1 MTQPA
6 NDFYEGTALNVGMSD
21 VDRIYT
27 NRQPRRPHYVAV
39 WADVRNMRQVD
50 IAEQLGADKSLVSRW
65 FSGSTPSVHW
75 QERLAALFHL
85 DSPDALFRHPDEDWM
100 ARFLRGR
107 SREEMDRI
115 RQVLEV
121 TFPKKVA

>member
-1 MTQPA
+1 VAQPA
-6 NDFYEGTALNVGMSD
+6 NDFYEGSALHQAMSD
-21 VDRIYT
+21 TPKIYA
-27 NRQPRRPHYVAV
+27 NRQPRRPHYIEV
-39 WADVRNMRQVD
+39 WAEIRHMRQAD
-50 IAEQLGADKSLVSRW
+50 IAEELGADKSLVSRW

-85 DSPDALFRHPDEDWM
+85 DTPDALFRHPDEDWM

-107 SREEMDRI
+107 TRDEIDRI

-121 TFPKKVA
+121 TFPGKAA